1 MGTSDQ
7 QSSAGTA
14 TRRGY
19 DSSLRRDQAAETRAR
34 VLDTATRMFAERG
47 WSVGVREIAAGAGVS
62 FETVYAKFGSKTKLF
77 LAAFDVAVVGDDR
90 PVPLAE
96 RSEFAAMSAGDR
108 RERSAAGAAL
118 AAEIYGRTAG
128 LYRALRE
135 GASFDPELAARL
147 ADAYRRQRSDV
158 RAAGEAVAGRSLTDD
173 EAEGLWAVISTEVY
187 DLLVNNAGWS
197 QTRYRNWLADA
208 TLRLLGPD

>member
-1 MGTSDQ
+1 MGTSDP
-7 QSSAGTA
+7 QSSAATA
-14 TRRGY
+14 TRRSY

-34 VLDTATRMFAERG
+34 VLDTAIRMFAERG

-62 FETVYAKFGSKTKLF
+62 FETVYAKFGSKTRLF

-90 PVPLAE
+90 PVPLVE
-96 RSEFAAMSAGDR
+96 RPGFAAMSAGNR
-108 RERSAAGAAL
+108 RERAAAGAAL
-118 AAEIYGRTAG
+118 AAEVYGRTAG

-158 RAAGEAVAGRSLTDD
+158 RTAGESIAGRTLTDD
-173 EAEGLWAVISTEVY
+173 EAGGLWAVISTEVY

-197 QTRYRNWLADA
+197 QTRYQNWLADA
-208 TLRLLGPD
+208 TLRLLGPN